1 MITLTQKQYDLLEE
15 TANHVATEKKPFKV
29 VSVNNGAVAGLTS
42 QGLAESRPKEGNAL
56 MLELAI
62 TQLGYQVVKNE
73 IAHEI
78 TTGGEQVHTT
88 ENSTK
93 EDKKMEE
100 IQNSAEVA
108 QATTSTGYVYQLE
121 ENIPIPEIVNTRK
134 SRKSTMPLEL
144 MAVGQSFLV
153 PFKDGEDKDKGRKR
167 VAATVSQTRKRKL
180 GKDSTAQFVTAIVE
194 NGYRVWRKA

>member
-1 MITLTQKQYDLLEE
+1 MQLK
-15 TANHVATEKKPFKV
+15 KKPFKV

-93 EDKKMEE
+93 EDKKWK
-100 IQNSAEVA
+100 NSN
-108 QATTSTGYVYQLE
+108 QQQ
-121 ENIPIPEIVNTRK
+121 K
-134 SRKSTMPLEL
+134 
-144 MAVGQSFLV
+144 
-153 PFKDGEDKDKGRKR
+153 
-167 VAATVSQTRKRKL
+167 
-180 GKDSTAQFVTAIVE
+180 
-194 NGYRVWRKA
+194 